1 MARQAIVDAQ
11 RLVSA
16 TPKTGED
23 RLLLAQ
29 AYLAAGSKSDVAR
42 TLWEAFQDL
51 PDDERVLTALRNVLV
66 SKGDRDAERRLI
78 DEATDRRMAKLAK
91 DLV

>member
-29 AYLAAGSKSDVAR
+29 AYAAAGSKRDVTR

-66 SKGDRDAERRLI
+66 SRGDRDAERRLNN
-78 DEATDRRMAKLAK
+78 EATDRRMAKLAK